1 MSVDCLLDTNVLVY
15 AAAGRGADDWKRRRA
30 LDLIES
36 ADFGT
41 SAQVLQEF
49 YVVVTRKAHV
59 AMPPAEA
66 AAWIDRLSSRPVVAI
81 DESLVKQAIHL
92 SVRHQISYWDAA
104 VIAAAR
110 SLGAPILYSEDLSH
124 GHSHADVQV
133 LNPFLPS

>member
-1 MSVDCLLDTNVLVY
+1 MIVDCLLDTNVLVY

-36 ADFGT
+36 THFGT
-41 SAQVLQEF
+41 SAQVLQDF

-66 AAWIDRLSSRPVVAI
+66 AEWIERLSSRPVAAI

-92 SVRHQISYWDAA
+92 SAHHQISYWDAA
-104 VIAAAR
+104 VVAAAR
-110 SLGAPILYSEDLSH
+110 NLGAPILYSEDLSH
-124 GHSHADVQV
+124 GQSYADVQV
-133 LNPFLPS
+133 LNPFRPT